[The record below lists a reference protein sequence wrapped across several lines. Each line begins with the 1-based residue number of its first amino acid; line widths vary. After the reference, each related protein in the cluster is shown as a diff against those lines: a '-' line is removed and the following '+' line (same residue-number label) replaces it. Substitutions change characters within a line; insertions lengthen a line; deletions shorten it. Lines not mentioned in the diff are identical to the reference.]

1 MTGVNA
7 PSCEADNESRV
18 GPEMPLS
25 PEATAEAVDTLEPSV
40 GQQLR
45 TAREAKGLTTDD
57 VAKAIKLS
65 LRQVKSLEADDWP
78 NLPCNTIIRGF
89 VRNYARLLGLDSD
102 QLMGVL
108 DRLTMP
114 QPHELGIPTGPPVN
128 LQKDGKAD
136 RRDYFRVFAGLFV
149 LLLAVSAY
157 FLVSQDVWDSALSAI
172 KSATQSPVAVPAPV
186 VAPGTVENKAPE
198 SGQAATTTAVPVQE
212 STSLPSAQPAPTAEP
227 SPSSDSGLHFGFTQ
241 PAWVEVRDRHGSVI
255 FSQLCQANSQ
265 RDIEGSPP
273 YTLVIG
279 NSSHVT
285 LKYQGK
291 VVDLSMRSKDDVARL
306 TLE

>member
-1 MTGVNA
+1 MTGVAA
-7 PSCEADNESRV
+7 PSCETASEGQV
-18 GPEMPLS
+18 GPERPLN
-25 PEATAEAVDTLEPSV
+25 PEAIVETVDALEPSV
-40 GQQLR
+40 GQRLR

-102 QLMGVL
+102 QLMSAL

-114 QPHELGIPTGPPVN
+114 QPHELDIPTGPTVN
-128 LQKDGKAD
+128 LQKDGQAD

-157 FLVSQDVWDSALSAI
+157 FLVSQDVWDSALSVI
-172 KSATQSPVAVPAPV
+172 RSATQSPVVVPTPV

-198 SGQAATTTAVPVQE
+198 SGQAASTTALPVQA
-212 STSLPSAQPAPTAEP
+212 STSIPSAQPAPSPEP

-241 PAWVEVRDRHGSVI
+241 PAWIEVWDRHGSAI

-265 RDIEGSPP
+265 QDIEGASP

-285 LKYQGK
+285 LKYKGK